1 MKVKKGYI
9 LRQLV
14 TEWMVVT
21 VGDAAEEFNGMLRLN
36 AAGAMLWKRLEK
48 GATRQELVQALMEE
62 YQGLDE
68 NTATNDV
75 NSFLEKIKSA
85 VEDDKEE

>member
-68 NTATNDV
+68 STATNDV

>member
-1 MKVKKGYI
+1 MKIRKGFI

-14 TEWMVVT
+14 SEWMVVT
-21 VGDAAEEFNGMLRLN
+21 VGEAADEFNGMVRLN
-36 AAGAMLWKRLEK
+36 NAGAMLWKLLEK
-48 GATRQELVQALMEE
+48 GATRSDLVQALTEA

-68 NTATNDV
+68 MTATRDV
-75 NSFLEKIKSA
+75 NSFLEKIKAA